1 MANFQKHAGSP
12 ASSRHVV
19 VVAMT
24 NWLLRSARE
33 FCRRSSRQSMVKGN
47 LECLHALDKLS
58 GFVGVCF
65 PNGSSSHKVLYR
77 SHNILGILGWRGVA
91 LNDAG
96 IPVSNDKNL
105 LDRVV
110 AQLGRLA
117 SIHEVKGDE
126 VAELGELSTKC
137 TSISLVVL
145 HLGPHARIAVWVLV
159 SMCQQMFKSTSFM
172 FQGTSL

>member
-19 VVAMT
+19 YGCNDELVVA
-24 NWLLRSARE
+24 LGKRI
-33 FCRRSSRQSMVKGN
+33 CRRSSRQSMVKGN
-47 LECLHALDKLS
+47 LECLHAFDELS

-65 PNGSSSHKVLYR
+65 PNGSSSHEVLHR
-77 SHNILGILGWRGVA
+77 SHNIFGVLGWRGVA

-96 IPVSNDKNL
+96 IPVSNDKSL

-126 VAELGELSTKC
+126 IGRT
-137 TSISLVVL
+137 
-145 HLGPHARIAVWVLV
+145 W
-159 SMCQQMFKSTSFM
+159 
-172 FQGTSL
+172 